1 MFVHEYQKRIRYGET
16 DQMGYLYYGH
26 YPLLYE
32 IGRTES
38 IRDMGISYRHLE
50 NEMKIMMP
58 VLYTESKYVKPVYY
72 DELITIRTILDE
84 LPTKMISYK
93 HEILNE
99 AKEIVHY
106 GVTKLF
112 FIDMLTNKR
121 VSAPAYLTDPL
132 KDYFNK

>member
-1 MFVHEYQKRIRYGET
+1 
-16 DQMGYLYYGH
+16 MGYLYYGH

-38 IRDMGISYRHLE
+38 IRNMGISYRYLE
-50 NEMKIMMP
+50 SELKIMMP

-72 DELITIRTILDE
+72 DELITIRTILED
-84 LPTKMISYK
+84 LPTKMITYK

-99 AKEIVHY
+99 AGEIVHY
-106 GVTKLF
+106 GQTKLF
-112 FIDMLTNKR
+112 FIDMETNKR

-132 KDYFNK
+132 KEYFEK